1 MTSAD
6 TPHDSGLAVAGSVE
20 FLTAPEV
27 ATVLRL
33 DGPWQ
38 VAKLCRDGKLVGT
51 KPGQQWLIRPSDL
64 QAYIDAGWNVQ
75 VSA

>member
-6 TPHDSGLAVAGSVE
+6 TPHDSGLAVAGSVA

-27 ATVLRL
+27 AKVLRI
-33 DGPWQ
+33 DVWQ
-38 VAKLCRDGKLVGT
+38 AVKLCREGKLPAT
-51 KPGQQWLIRPSDL
+51 KPGLKWLITPADL
-64 QAYIDAGWNVQ
+64 QAYIDAGRNTQ